1 MTPARSI
8 RRPGGGRRDRA
19 GARASGRRSG
29 RQVPWSAGRVAVG
42 LLLPSLALA
51 FPAPPAAGQ
60 IAVRGDVVHVVSGD
74 PILDGVVLVGANG
87 RIEAVGPAS
96 TISLPPGIRVLHGA
110 VVTPGLVDARTV
122 VGLSGILGGTQDQE
136 QLERSSPIQPQLRA
150 LDAYNPREP
159 LVEWVRNLGTTTI
172 HTGHGPGALVSGQT
186 MVVKTTGTGAAE
198 ARVDTLAS
206 YAVTLGAE
214 AVGAGGGWPGTRAR
228 AVAMLRS
235 FLLRGRESVDREE
248 ASPAADGADLALN
261 EARRILRREV
271 PLLITAHRVPDILT
285 ALRLQE
291 EFGFRLILDGAAE
304 IHQVLEEVRR
314 AGVPIILHPTMAR
327 HQGPLEN
334 ASFES
339 ARLLHEA
346 GVPFAI
352 PSGFEPYFPKT
363 RVLLMEAAMAAGYGL
378 PFDVTLRAITLEPAR
393 ILGVDHR
400 VGSLERGKDADLVLF
415 DGDPFEFVSRVCGVV
430 IQGKV
435 VSEACR

>member
-1 MTPARSI
+1 MTP
-8 RRPGGGRRDRA
+8 GRRT
-19 GARASGRRSG
+19 
-29 RQVPWSAGRVAVG
+29 RQDGDESAFLTRRVAIG
-42 LLLPSLALA
+42 LLLPALALA
-51 FPAPPAAGQ
+51 FGALPLAGQ
-60 IAVRGDVVHVVSGD
+60 LAVRGDVVHVVSGD
-74 PILDGVVLVGANG
+74 PIVDGVVLVGADG

-96 TISLPPGIRVLHGA
+96 AIPLPPGIRILHAA

-122 VGLSGILGGTQDQE
+122 VGLSGILGGSQDQE

-150 LDAYNPREP
+150 MDAYNPREP

-186 MVVKTTGTGAAE
+186 MVVKTTGSTVEA
-198 ARVDTLAS
+198 ARVDTLTS

-214 AVGAGGGWPGTRAR
+214 AVGAAGGWPGTRAR

-235 FLLRGRESVDREE
+235 FLLRGREGSGGEGGTPPVE
-248 ASPAADGADLALN
+248 GADLALN
-261 EARRILRREV
+261 EARRILRGEV

-304 IHQVLEEVRR
+304 VHQLLDEVRD
-314 AGVPIILHPTMAR
+314 AGIPVLIHPPMAR

-346 GVPFAI
+346 GIPFAI

-378 PFDVTLRAITLEPAR
+378 PFDVTLRSITLEPAR
-393 ILGVDHR
+393 ILGVAHR
-400 VGSLERGKDADLVLF
+400 VGSLERGKDGDLVLF
-415 DGDPFEFVSRVCGVV
+415 DGDPFEFITRVCGVV
-430 IQGKV
+430 IQGEV
-435 VSEACR
+435 VSQECR